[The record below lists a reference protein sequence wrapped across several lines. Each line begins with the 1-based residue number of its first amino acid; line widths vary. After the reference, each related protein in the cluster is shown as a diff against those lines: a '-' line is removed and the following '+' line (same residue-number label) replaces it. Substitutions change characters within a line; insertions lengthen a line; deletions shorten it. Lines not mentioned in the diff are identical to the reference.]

1 MSHDQDQERPRA
13 TPRGR
18 RPGLGNVVVLAAS
31 ALALFVVGSIWLA
44 LFPPVIADLGGAPDL
59 DAVATRVRIPI
70 GDDALSGWL
79 VPGSRPALVIVF
91 HGYARDHRRAWR
103 YASFLHRAGYSVLA
117 VDFRS
122 SRERGRKPTTLGVY
136 EMQDATATLAWA
148 RRNPRTR
155 DDTLGLLGESLGAS
169 VALVLAARHPEVAAV
184 VADCPFASGEWA
196 MEDGAMIKLHLPKWP
211 TAVLGRGLGRLLT
224 GADPWGLDVAAAADS
239 LQDRPVFL
247 IHAQGDDRFS
257 TEQTEAIW
265 RAAGSHGE
273 LWLAGGDHN
282 QAWQR
287 HRTEYERRVLAF
299 FARSLNGSPHHPVG
313 ESVAGAARDGTKP
326 AGSRRGAAGA
336 GTVTQGHAGGAAM
349 GKVRGQ

>member
-18 RPGLGNVVVLAAS
+18 RPGVGNVVVLAAS
-31 ALALFVVGSIWLA
+31 ALALFVGGSIWLA

-59 DAVATRVRIPI
+59 DAVATRVRVPI
-70 GDDALSGWL
+70 GDDALNGWL
-79 VPGSRPALVIVF
+79 VPGRRPALVIVF

-103 YASFLHRAGYSVLA
+103 YAAFLHRAGYSVLA

-122 SRERGRKPTTLGVY
+122 SRERGRKPTTLGLY
-136 EMQDATATLAWA
+136 EMQDATATLVWA
-148 RRNPRTR
+148 RHDPRTR
-155 DDTLGLLGESLGAS
+155 GDTLGLLGESLGAS

-196 MEDGAMIKLHLPKWP
+196 MEDAAMIKLHLPKWP

-224 GADPWGLDVAAAADS
+224 GADPWALHVVAAAES
-239 LQDRPVFL
+239 LQGRPVFL

-265 RAAGSHGE
+265 RAAGSSGE

-299 FARSLNGSPHHPVG
+299 FDRNLNGSSHRPVG
-313 ESVAGAARDGTKP
+313 ESVAGATKMG
-326 AGSRRGAAGA
+326 AGVKAAGPHA
-336 GTVTQGHAGGAAM
+336 AAGGATTGGAT
-349 GKVRGQ
+349 GGGPSARHP